1 MMTKAKNAQPN
12 SAQDP
17 DEPLYLQPQFA
28 AEALGISLQTLR
40 KAEKDFD
47 LDITRVPRGAVS
59 ARVYTPD
66 DLFQIASL
74 RRDKP
79 DRKNSP
85 PFVIST
91 YVQKGGTGKTTVSVN
106 QAIILGLM
114 GLKVLLIDNDPQGD
128 CTSALGYDPDLD
140 RDELIELGFSP
151 EKAVDGHIGNL
162 LQLGNMCPQLRLE
175 DIVKKPFGENGPHL
189 IPADDTLDEVDTI
202 LRAAPGGDF
211 RYSLILEKA
220 IKGSVP
226 DCDLSR
232 YDVIIFDN
240 APSGSLLSRNAMTA
254 ADMLICPIRMD
265 KFSFKALSR
274 LQHKIIEFE
283 ELFSRSADVLA
294 VPTMFIKGRPRAQA
308 NLAKVAGLFPGSISN
323 NLLYFSED
331 YSKALEDN
339 IPIALW
345 KGASD
350 NSLGAMRKLGHEIYQ
365 RMAALI

>member
-106 QAIILGLM
+106 QAII
-114 GLKVLLIDNDPQGD
+114 
-128 CTSALGYDPDLD
+128 
-140 RDELIELGFSP
+140 
-151 EKAVDGHIGNL
+151 
-162 LQLGNMCPQLRLE
+162 
-175 DIVKKPFGENGPHL
+175 
-189 IPADDTLDEVDTI
+189 
-202 LRAAPGGDF
+202 
-211 RYSLILEKA
+211 
-220 IKGSVP
+220 
-226 DCDLSR
+226 
-232 YDVIIFDN
+232 
-240 APSGSLLSRNAMTA
+240 
-254 ADMLICPIRMD
+254 
-265 KFSFKALSR
+265 
-274 LQHKIIEFE
+274 
-283 ELFSRSADVLA
+283 
-294 VPTMFIKGRPRAQA
+294 
-308 NLAKVAGLFPGSISN
+308 
-323 NLLYFSED
+323 
-331 YSKALEDN
+331 
-339 IPIALW
+339 
-345 KGASD
+345 
-350 NSLGAMRKLGHEIYQ
+350 
-365 RMAALI
+365 